1 MIDYYTKTRTMDI
14 HLENL
19 FACLLSGKLEPCGDS
34 RQRCQI
40 GLSSPIL
47 HPLHLTRLSKALKF
61 LTPNQCLPSLKNA
74 FEILSGIWHKFN
86 AADHQKGAE
95 QSRGSAK
102 KKETAGKQEHQDTNP
117 ESVAVT
123 YCLVARLAS
132 TLLSSLPT
140 QSLPPMSQ
148 EKVCECVE
156 EFRASFLQQT
166 LSKVLN
172 LVLRDSNTWPA
183 QVIAASTLQV
193 QYTLDRSTNFALSP
207 KFNSKLSKKMKDALE
222 NDELLPGL
230 SLEIVRLLCPFLLYR
245 T

>member
-19 FACLLSGKLEPCGDS
+19 FACLLSGKLEPCRDS
-34 RQRCQI
+34 RQRYQI

-61 LTPNQCLPSLKNA
+61 LTPNQCLPSIKST
-74 FEILSGIWHKFN
+74 FEILSSIWHKFN
-86 AADHQKGAE
+86 AAGHQKGVK
-95 QSRGSAK
+95 QGKGST
-102 KKETAGKQEHQDTNP
+102 KKETVGKQEHQDTDP

-148 EKVCECVE
+148 EKVRECVE

-166 LSKVLN
+166 LFKALK
-172 LVLRDSNTWPA
+172 LVLQDSNTWPA
-183 QVIAASTLQV
+183 QVIALATLQV

-207 KFNSKLSKKMKDALE
+207 NFNSKLSKKMTDVLE

-230 SLEIVRLLCPFLLYR
+230 SLEIVRSPCPFLLHR

>member
-1 MIDYYTKTRTMDI
+1 MDI

-19 FACLLSGKLEPCGDS
+19 FACLRSGKLEPCGDS
-34 RQRCQI
+34 RQRYQI

-61 LTPNQCLPSLKNA
+61 LTPNQCLPSLKSA
-74 FEILSGIWHKFN
+74 FEILSSIWVKFN

-95 QSRGSAK
+95 KSKGSAK
-102 KKETAGKQEHQDTNP
+102 KKEKVGKQEHQDTDP
-117 ESVAVT
+117 ESVAVE

-148 EKVCECVE
+148 QKVRQCVE
-156 EFRASFLQQT
+156 EFRASFLQKT

-172 LVLRDSNTWPA
+172 LVLQDSNTWPA
-183 QVIAASTLQV
+183 QVIAAATLQV

-207 KFNSKLSKKMKDALE
+207 SFNSKLSKKMTDVLE

-230 SLEIVRLLCPFLLYR
+230 SLEIVRSPCPFLLYR
-245 T
+245 I

>member
-1 MIDYYTKTRTMDI
+1 MIDYHTKTRTMDI

-19 FACLLSGKLEPCGDS
+19 FACLLSGKSEPYRDS
-34 RQRCQI
+34 RQRYQI

-61 LTPNQCLPSLKNA
+61 LTPNQCLPSLKSV
-74 FEILSGIWHKFN
+74 FEILSSIRHKFN
-86 AADHQKGAE
+86 VADHQKGAE
-95 QSRGSAK
+95 QSKRSVK
-102 KKETAGKQEHQDTNP
+102 KRETVGMQEYQDMDP

-140 QSLPPMSQ
+140 QSLPPISQ
-148 EKVCECVE
+148 KMVRECVE

-166 LSKVLN
+166 LSKVLK
-172 LVLRDSNTWPA
+172 LVLQNSNTWPA
-183 QVIAASTLQV
+183 QIIAAATLQV
-193 QYTLDRSTNFALSP
+193 QYTINRSTNFALSP
-207 KFNSKLSKKMKDALE
+207 NFNSKLSKKMMDALE
-222 NDELLPGL
+222 NDELLPEL
-230 SLEIVRLLCPFLLYR
+230 SLEIVRSPCPFLLYR